1 MKTFALALGAG
12 GARGLAHL
20 HALRAF
26 EDLGLKPSLIAGTS
40 IGSVIG
46 CAACAGMS
54 SEAIKDHILGKIS
67 NRLSLMSDIFKV
79 RASSWESFLADGGF
93 RLGELNLE
101 RTLGAFLPSEIPHSF
116 EDLSIPF
123 QIAATDFH
131 AGKTE
136 VFQSGPLRPAMA
148 ASSAIPGVF
157 LPVERRGRFYIDGS
171 ATNPCPL
178 DLPQDQV
185 DQVIAIDVSGGPGI
199 GNGLRPTKIEAIYS
213 SNQLMQAAITKNLA
227 ALYPKTVLLRPQ
239 VDGYRSL
246 EFLKAKAILDDTVG
260 LKDEVKSAI
269 ERLAAS

>member
-1 MKTFALALGAG
+1 MKKFALALGAG
-12 GARGLAHL
+12 GAHGLAHL

-46 CAACAGMS
+46 CAACTGMS
-54 SEAIKDHILGKIS
+54 SEAIKDHILSKIS

-79 RASSWESFLADGGF
+79 RASSWESFIADGGF

-101 RTLGAFLPSEIPHSF
+101 RILGAFLPPKIPSSF
-116 EDLSIPF
+116 QDLTIPL
-123 QIAATDFH
+123 QIAVTDFY
-131 AGKTE
+131 AGNTG

-157 LPVERRGRFYIDGS
+157 LLVERKGRFYIDGS

-185 DQVIAIDVSGGPGI
+185 DHEVAIDVSGGPGI
-199 GNGLRPTKIEAIYS
+199 RKGLRPTK
-213 SNQLMQAAITKNLA
+213 T
-227 ALYPKTVLLRPQ
+227 
-239 VDGYRSL
+239 
-246 EFLKAKAILDDTVG
+246 
-260 LKDEVKSAI
+260 
-269 ERLAAS
+269 AS